1 MHMHLIYVDESG
13 DNRYFVFSALAIPAD
28 QWKSAFEMVREFRR
42 YLRRQYGI
50 YVYKEL
56 HAWKFVSGRGRP
68 SDRTITKGKRC
79 QIFRETLE
87 LVAKLPGA
95 QLFNA
100 CFPHSQDKIAFERL
114 LNRINRTLRR
124 WDSYGILICD
134 EGKEIS
140 YTRLVRKMHV
150 FNPIPSR
157 YGGWADTGKP
167 YKNIPIDRIV
177 EDPFF
182 KESSQSY
189 FIQLAD
195 FSAYALL
202 RRENQLPSK
211 NRYGL
216 HKAFDVLS
224 CILVREATTHDPEG
238 IIRP

>member
-1 MHMHLIYVDESG
+1 MHLIYVDESG
-13 DNRYFVFSALAIPAD
+13 DKQYFVFSALAIPVD
-28 QWKSAFEMVREFRR
+28 QWEHAFQAIREFRR
-42 YLRRQYGI
+42 YLRREYGI

-68 SDRTITKGKRC
+68 SDHITTKGKRC

-87 LVAKLPGA
+87 LVAGLPGA
-95 QLFNA
+95 RLFNV
-100 CFPHSQDKIAFERL
+100 CFPHKQDEMAFERL
-114 LNRINRTLRR
+114 LNRINRTLQA
-124 WDSYGILICD
+124 WGSYGILVCD
-134 EGKEIS
+134 EGKEVA
-140 YTRLVRKMHV
+140 YTRLARKMHV

-157 YGGWADTGKP
+157 YGGWLDTGKI

-182 KESSQSY
+182 KRSSQSY
-189 FIQLAD
+189 FIQFAD

-202 RRENQLPSK
+202 RRESQLPSK

-216 HKAFDVLS
+216 HEAFDALS
-224 CILVREATTHDPEG
+224 PILVREATKYDPDG